1 MGVEIRD
8 NSPLRDKMSMTNCVF
23 NPYSKYILNLRT
35 QNTTTKISKVKFDCI
50 FDNGLRQK
58 QKNWDF

>member
-23 NPYSKYILNLRT
+23 NPYLKYILNLRN

-50 FDNGLRQK
+50 FDSALGK
-58 QKNWDF
+58 KT